1 MVLAPPMDALAF
13 LDGLQPSRMVFD
25 LRGIADVLAAIG
37 DPQAG
42 FPAIHVAGTNGKG
55 SVCAMAEGVLRSSG
69 LHTGLYTSPH
79 LHHPRERV
87 AIDGVALAAD
97 AFAAAVLALREL
109 IAERIP
115 TASYTYFDFLTA
127 LAFQQFSARAID
139 VAVVETGL
147 GGRLDSTR
155 PCCPRVT
162 CITPISRDHTE
173 ILGHDL
179 PNIAA
184 EKAGILRPG
193 VPCVIAPQPEAVA
206 KVLTARADEIGSPLA
221 VFGRDFSAEVIGR
234 DWNRERL
241 VYHPLHGAPL
251 DVTLPLAGDHQVANA
266 ACALAAVELFIGA
279 PLDPAAVARGLS
291 RVAWPGRLEW
301 LLPNRILLDGAHNAG
316 GATALGR
323 YLAGLGRPVHLVWGM
338 LRGKDPEAFLAAL
351 QLPLAGV
358 TLPRLLDPRA
368 IPAAELAP
376 YGQHTSVELSGE
388 PVAVVLPHLRRR
400 LPPATVV
407 CVTGSLTLV
416 GEARRSLT
424 PATQL
429 PTV

>member
-1 MVLAPPMDALAF
+1 MVLAPTSDALAF
-13 LDGLQPSRMVFD
+13 LNRLQPSRMVFD
-25 LRGIADVLAAIG
+25 LRGFEDLLAAIG
-37 DPQAG
+37 DPQVT

-55 SVCAMAEGVLRSSG
+55 SVCAMADAVLRATG
-69 LHTGLYTSPH
+69 QHTGRYTSPH
-79 LHHPRERV
+79 LDHPRERIAV
-87 AIDGVALAAD
+87 YGAAMD
-97 AFAAAVLALREL
+97 TTAFATGVLALREL
-109 IAERIP
+109 IAQRAP
-115 TASYTYFDFLTA
+115 AALYTYFDFLTA
-127 LAFQQFSARAID
+127 LAFQEFAVRAVD

-155 PCCPRVT
+155 PCLPRVT

-173 ILGHDL
+173 ILGEEL
-179 PNIAA
+179 TVIAG

-193 VPCVIAPQPEAVA
+193 VPGVIGPQPAAVA
-206 KVLTARADEIGSPLA
+206 QVLTAHAAEIHSPLV
-221 VFGRDFSAEVIGR
+221 VFGRDFAAEAIGSGR
-234 DWNRERL
+234 AGEHI
-241 VYHPLHGAPL
+241 VYHPIQGSPMEL
-251 DVTLPLAGDHQVANA
+251 DLPLAGAHQVANA

-279 PLDPAAVARGLS
+279 PLDPVVVAHGLAS
-291 RVAWPGRLEW
+291 VFWPGRCEW
-301 LLPNRILLDGAHNAG
+301 IGHEGILLDGAHNVG
-316 GATALGR
+316 GARVLGR
-323 YLAGLGRPVHLVWGM
+323 YLADCGIPIHLVWGM

-368 IPAAELAP
+368 IPPAELAP
-376 YGQHTSVELSGE
+376 YVQDVPVDSVGE
-388 PVAVVLPHLRRR
+388 PADVVVPRLRRR

-416 GEARRSLT
+416 GEARRVLA